1 MKGVYRYLAFLFLT
15 AALTAPLG
23 IITSA
28 ASQGDKRQE
37 DNRTTGK
44 KQRRV
49 YDRTHKD
56 YHIWDENEERSYRQ
70 YLSEKHQDFRDY
82 FKLKRNQR
90 NEYWNWRHNTPPYV
104 E

>member
-1 MKGVYRYLAFLFLT
+1 MKGGYRYLGFLFLT
-15 AALTAPLG
+15 ATLTAPLG
-23 IITSA
+23 VITSA

-37 DNRTTGK
+37 DNRTKEK

-70 YLSEKHQDFRDY
+70 YLKEKHQDSRDY

-90 NEYWNWRHNTPPYV
+90 NEYWNGRHNTPPYV

>member
-1 MKGVYRYLAFLFLT
+1 MKSGYRYLSFLFLT

-23 IITSA
+23 VITSA

-37 DNRTTGK
+37 DNRTKEK

-70 YLSEKHQDFRDY
+70 YLKEKHQDSRDY